1 MTYLTSEPT
10 NRDRIRGL
18 VFDDSNDPATEYLTD
33 ERYDML
39 LARYPDD
46 WRLAAMAAAK
56 RIIGFIA
63 DRPIALG
70 SDGDSIR
77 WSDKR
82 ITKLEGV
89 IAELWTELEGET
101 FGQVF
106 TVTDRYLTGD
116 RTAVAEWS

>member
-1 MTYLTSEPT
+1 MTYLASEPT
-10 NRDRIRGL
+10 IRDRIRGL

-39 LARYPDD
+39 MARYPDD
-46 WRLAAMAAAK
+46 WRLAAIAAAK

-63 DRPIALG
+63 DRPVAI
-70 SDGDSIR
+70 SDEDGSIR

-82 ITKLEGV
+82 VTELKDVIADL
-89 IAELWTELEGET
+89 IAELDGET

-106 TVTDRYLTGD
+106 TVTDRFLTGYP
-116 RTAVAEWS
+116 VEVSEWS

>member
-1 MTYLTSEPT
+1 MTYLASEPT

-46 WRLAAMAAAK
+46 WRLAAIAAAK

-63 DRPIALG
+63 DRPVALA
-70 SDGDSIR
+70 SEGDSIR

-82 ITKLEGV
+82 VTKLEGV
-89 IAELWTELEGET
+89 IADLVAEADGET
-101 FGQVF
+101 FGQVITITSEF
-106 TVTDRYLTGD
+106 LTGD

>member
-1 MTYLTSEPT
+1 MTYLVSEPT

-33 ERYDML
+33 ARYDML

-46 WRLAAMAAAK
+46 WRLAAIAAAK

-63 DRPIALG
+63 DRPVALA
-70 SDGDSIR
+70 SEGDSIR

-82 ITKLEGV
+82 VTKLEGV
-89 IAELWTELEGET
+89 IADLIAELDGET
-101 FGQVF
+101 FGQVITITSEF
-106 TVTDRYLTGD
+106 LTGD

>member
-1 MTYLTSEPT
+1 MTYLASEPT
-10 NRDRIRGL
+10 IRDRIRGL

-46 WRLAAMAAAK
+46 WRLAAIAAAK

-63 DRPIALG
+63 DRPVALA
-70 SDGDSIR
+70 SEGDSIR

-82 ITKLEGV
+82 VTKWDLV
-89 IAELWTELEGET
+89 IADLIAELEGET
-101 FGQVF
+101 FGQVI
-106 TVTDRYLTGD
+106 TITDRFLTGD

>member
-1 MTYLTSEPT
+1 VSYLASEPT

-18 VFDDSNDPATEYLTD
+18 VFDDSNDPASEYLAD

-46 WRLAAMAAAK
+46 WRLAAIAAAK

-63 DRPIALG
+63 DRPVAIG

-82 ITKLEGV
+82 VTKLEGV
-89 IAELWTELEGET
+89 ITDLIAELDSEGY
-101 FGQVF
+101 GQVLTITERF
-106 TVTDRYLTGD
+106 LTGATVGGD
-116 RTAVAEWS
+116 QWS

>member
-1 MTYLTSEPT
+1 MSYLASEPT

-18 VFDDSNDPATEYLTD
+18 VFDDSNDPASEYLTD
-33 ERYDML
+33 ERYNML

-46 WRLAAMAAAK
+46 WRLAAIAAAK

-63 DRPIALG
+63 DRPVAIG

-82 ITKLEGV
+82 VTKLEGV
-89 IAELWTELEGET
+89 ITDLIAELDSEGY
-101 FGQVF
+101 GQVLTITERF
-106 TVTDRYLTGD
+106 LTGATVGGD
-116 RTAVAEWS
+116 QWS

>member
-1 MTYLTSEPT
+1 VTYLVSEPSI
-10 NRDRIRGL
+10 RDRIRGL

-46 WRLAAMAAAK
+46 WRLAAIAAAK

-63 DRPIALG
+63 DRPVALG

-82 ITKLEGV
+82 VTKLEGV
-89 IAELWTELEGET
+89 IVDLIAELEGET
-101 FGQVF
+101 LGQVF

>member
-1 MTYLTSEPT
+1 MTYLASEPT

-46 WRLAAMAAAK
+46 WRLAAIAAAK

-63 DRPIALG
+63 DRPVALA

-82 ITKLEGV
+82 VTKLEGV
-89 IAELWTELEGET
+89 IADLLGELEGET
-101 FGQVF
+101 YGQVF
-106 TVTDRYLTGD
+106 TVTDRFLTGSP
-116 RTAVAEWS
+116 VEVSEWS

>member
-1 MTYLTSEPT
+1 VTYLTSEPT